1 MSTTCRVPFYL
12 ILLASKA
19 FPTSASF
26 SWKNVHEII
35 PTRPWFRRPSPHHRE
50 ALSRGQS
57 PEASSTASSLVP
69 VRARNLQRK
78 PKKRVTVRG
87 TERQGLRVRGRGG
100 HQSQSEGVGGQAL
113 HRRVK
118 QSSVSS
124 QSGPMSRSLCLDSDW
139 ICLGCSWE
147 RKGTCHVSATR
158 ACSYRGQGKAPAAA
172 VSPSPQMAAEL
183 KTLSPWARVPGLP

>member
-1 MSTTCRVPFYL
+1 MTQSTVSFMWTTTPRVRSPVLIPKMGKQGVVSTTCRVPFYL

-26 SWKNVHEII
+26 SGKNVHEII
-35 PTRPWFRRPSPHHRE
+35 PRLCSRRPSPHHRE

-87 TERQGLRVRGRGG
+87 TGRQGLRAGG
-100 HQSQSEGVGGQAL
+100 GWHQSQSEAL
-113 HRRVK
+113 EGRN
-118 QSSVSS
+118 
-124 QSGPMSRSLCLDSDW
+124 C
-139 ICLGCSWE
+139 I
-147 RKGTCHVSATR
+147 KG
-158 ACSYRGQGKAPAAA
+158 
-172 VSPSPQMAAEL
+172 
-183 KTLSPWARVPGLP
+183 